1 MMSLSRRDGLRFTK
15 EEVKILFMLSERP
28 RFIRCLTTKYD
39 VIYRM
44 MVNDIVE
51 IVEGPL
57 LRNRKLV
64 RLTNKGKEIAIML
77 RALTERVSKDLKI

>member
-1 MMSLSRRDGLRFTK
+1 
-15 EEVKILFMLSERP
+15 
-28 RFIRCLTTKYD
+28 
-39 VIYRM
+39 M